1 MACCQGIA
9 RKLQK
14 GLKAPGW
21 CGSLKLIALPL
32 PVREGFR
39 DKLWY
44 DCGIER
50 LAKPYSQTVQFRFVP
65 FCGQPSEQRFG
76 GAAGGAVTSPTPS
89 SLTSVRAFYGT

>member
-39 DKLWY
+39 DKSWY

-50 LAKPYSQTVQFRFVP
+50 LAKPYLQTVQFRLVP
-65 FCGQPSEQRFG
+65 FALICSFRCLAAQ
-76 GAAGGAVTSPTPS
+76 GAGKSVT
-89 SLTSVRAFYGT
+89 LTSHLKKYS